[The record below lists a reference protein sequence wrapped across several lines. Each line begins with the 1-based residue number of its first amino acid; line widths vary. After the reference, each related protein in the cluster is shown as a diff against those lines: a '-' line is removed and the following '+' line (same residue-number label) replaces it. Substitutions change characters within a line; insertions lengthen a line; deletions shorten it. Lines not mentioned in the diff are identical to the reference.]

1 MPRRRARLTEQQE
14 TQLRQAFAA
23 CKDGPTR
30 TRYQAVLMYGVGYPV
45 EEIISL
51 TGCSRTSLM
60 DWYRQYRAHGTEGLI
75 DRRVGGN
82 RAKLKPAELQD
93 LRARLHEYSPADLFG
108 PLAATADGQHWTVP
122 DLHHAIEQWYGVSYQ
137 SPTSLRRIFHR
148 CGFSYQRPAKVF
160 KSRSAAKV
168 AEFEEQLEKNSSTS
182 PRTRR
187 RR

>member
-1 MPRRRARLTEQQE
+1 MARRRFRLTEQQE
-14 TQLRQAFAA
+14 AQLRQAFTA

-30 TRYQAVLMYGVGYPV
+30 TRYQAVLLYGTGYPV
-45 EEIISL
+45 NEIISI

-60 DWYRQYRAHGTEGLI
+60 DWCLQYRTDGTEGLI

-93 LRARLHEYSPADLFG
+93 LRVRLHDYSPADLFG

-122 DLHHAIEQWYGVSYQ
+122 DLHRTIEKWYGVSYQ
-137 SPTSLRRIFHR
+137 SPTSMRRIFHH

-168 AEFEEQLEKNSSTS
+168 AEFEEQLEKKSSTS
-182 PRTRR
+182 HKTPRR
-187 RR
+187 R

>member
-1 MPRRRARLTEQQE
+1 MARKRSRITGQQE
-14 TQLRQAFAA
+14 AELRQAFAA

-45 EEIISL
+45 EEIMSI

-60 DWYRQYRAHGTEGLI
+60 DWCRQYRTDGTEGLV

-82 RAKLKPAELQD
+82 RAKLKPAELRD
-93 LRARLHEYSPADLFG
+93 LRARLHDYSPADLFG
-108 PLAATADGQHWTVP
+108 PLAATTDGQYWTVP
-122 DLHHAIEQWYGVSYQ
+122 DLHRAIEHWYGVSYQ
-137 SPTSLRRIFHR
+137 SPTSLRRIFHQCR
-148 CGFSYQRPAKVF
+148 FSYQRATKVF

-168 AEFEEQLEKNSSTS
+168 AEFEEELEKNSSTS
-182 PRTRR
+182 PKTRR